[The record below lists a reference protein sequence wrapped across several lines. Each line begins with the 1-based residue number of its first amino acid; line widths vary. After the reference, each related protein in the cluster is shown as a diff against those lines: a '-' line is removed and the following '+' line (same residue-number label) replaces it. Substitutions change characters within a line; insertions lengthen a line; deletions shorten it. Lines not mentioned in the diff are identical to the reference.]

1 MQVDIMDTQSTIE
14 LLALGVVIFLAAASL
29 VGAALRRRYPG
40 SSSIANFNSRTAA
53 WWVMVLVL
61 VSAFYFGK
69 SAVVLLF
76 ACLSGIALYEF
87 LVLSKGARADRNTTL
102 AAFLVVLPLHY
113 YLVWSEWYG
122 LFTVFIPVYVFLLL
136 PVVAVFRGQT
146 TGFLASVSELQW
158 GVMISIFCISH
169 VPALMLLH
177 IRGFEGGNVLLI
189 AFLLLVVQS
198 SDVLQYVWGKLL
210 GRHKI
215 APSLSPSKTVEGLV
229 GGVACATAIGGV
241 LWWITPFS
249 VSQALLIAFA
259 LTLLGFAGGLV
270 MSAIKRDRG
279 VKDWGY
285 IIKGHGGVLDRLD
298 SICFSAPVFFHIVR
312 YWWTP

>member
-1 MQVDIMDTQSTIE
+1 METRSTIE
-14 LLALGVVIFLAAASL
+14 LLALGVIALLLVASL
-29 VGAALRRRYPG
+29 VGAALRWRYPG
-40 SSSIANFNSRTAA
+40 SASVANFNSRTAA

-61 VSAFYFGK
+61 VAAFLLGMNG
-69 SAVVLLF
+69 VVLLF
-76 ACLSGIALYEF
+76 ASLSGIALYEF
-87 LVLSKGARADRNTTL
+87 LVLSAGARVDRNTTI

-122 LFTVFIPVYVFLLL
+122 LFTVFIPVYAFLFL
-136 PVVAVFRGQT
+136 PVISVFRGQA

-158 GVMISIFCISH
+158 GIMISIFCISH

-177 IRGFEGGNVLLI
+177 VRDFEGGNVLLI

-198 SDVLQYVWGKLL
+198 SDVLQYVWGKLI
-210 GRHKI
+210 GRRKI
-215 APSLSPSKTVEGLV
+215 APSLSPSKTIEGFV
-229 GGVACATAIGGV
+229 GGIVCATALGAS

-249 VSQALLIAFA
+249 IPQAALIAFSLA
-259 LTLLGFAGGLV
+259 LLGFAGGLV

-298 SICFSAPVFFHIVR
+298 SICFSAPIFFHIVR